1 MPPRVV
7 AVVRMNLQRGFE
19 LVYPYLSAA
28 VLITNCSLLF
38 TPPLAP
44 APAPVQFCDSST
56 STSMSVST
64 QGMKALSSTDSL
76 NSMNNDA
83 KVNRRE
89 EVRRMRE
96 DRLREK
102 EQNLTFKPTIKK
114 STSNM
119 SLTSETPSAMESRFD
134 KLYSEAKKRKETAE
148 RRDQLYTFQP
158 TTNTK
163 GKKRSSTP
171 EGTSKRLYEAPGAG
185 KPRRS
190 SSVDKS
196 KERSFSPQI
205 TSRGRSIERSGSLS
219 SPATRLYSQAQT
231 LKESREALA
240 AKVSQEAAK
249 ECTFA
254 PKTNSDVK
262 KSPSNGVPLAQRME
276 KYLAVREKRMADLKE
291 KHQAQEAQTATFKP
305 TSYTKGRSPSA
316 ERRRPPTTP
325 GNGRAATPEKT
336 SPRTGTT
343 VFDRL
348 ANATPKNKKP
358 VVFEDKDEKELTFKP
373 SLVSKRAPS
382 VRDNYFYLIT
392 SSS

>member
-1 MPPRVV
+1 
-7 AVVRMNLQRGFE
+7 
-19 LVYPYLSAA
+19 
-28 VLITNCSLLF
+28 
-38 TPPLAP
+38 
-44 APAPVQFCDSST
+44 
-56 STSMSVST
+56 
-64 QGMKALSSTDSL
+64 MKALSSTDSL

-316 ERRRPPTTP
+316 ERRRPPTSP

-382 VRDNYFYLIT
+382 VRENFFYLIT